1 MKSTM
6 KSTNRIKFITAAL
19 LLAVISF
26 TAMGSNSKT
35 NIGNGHNYQKKNI
48 ITSAADE
55 SGMNIFSRIVVE
67 IDKSFRNPKLILR
80 LSGINL
86 PNHSD

>member
-6 KSTNRIKFITAAL
+6 KSTNRTRTITAAL

-26 TAMGSNSKT
+26 TAIGGNSKT
-35 NIGNGHNYQKKNI
+35 DTGNGHNYEKKNI

-55 SGMNIFSRIVVE
+55 NGMNIFSRIAAE
-67 IDKSFRNPKLILR
+67 INKSISNNRMILR

-86 PNHSD
+86 PNHSN